1 MPNFFDNLQLYLRL
15 RLKLKKILCISES
28 NQPQWLKPYIEF
40 NTQERIGEEKNWDKY
55 GKALYILMNNVVYR
69 KTMEIVWSRIDVK
82 LVNND
87 KDYLKCTSKPSYL
100 SHKISDNN
108 FVAI

>member
-1 MPNFFDNLQLYLRL
+1 MPFFFDNLQLYLRL
-15 RLKLKKILCISES
+15 RLKLKKILYISEFK
-28 NQPQWLKPYIEF
+28 QWLKPYIEF
-40 NTQERIGEEKNWDKY
+40 NTQERIGEEKNCDKY

-69 KTMEIVWSRIDVK
+69 TTMEIVWSRIDVK